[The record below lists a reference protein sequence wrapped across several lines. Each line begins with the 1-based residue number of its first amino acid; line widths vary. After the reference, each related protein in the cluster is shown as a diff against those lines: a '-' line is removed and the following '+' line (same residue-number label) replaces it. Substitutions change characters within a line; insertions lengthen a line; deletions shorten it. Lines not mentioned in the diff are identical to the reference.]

1 MPAVMQPSDPSVV
14 SDFDRLQQQLGPV
27 YALNSPESTVPHVV
41 VALPSF
47 SVGESL
53 LSHYSSR
60 LRALEHR
67 FLAALLMLRMPA
79 ARLVYFCSAAPD
91 AAVIDH
97 YLALLPE
104 SQDAGERFHL
114 VVVDDRSA
122 RPVAAKLL
130 EQPDVLA
137 DVTRWIG
144 DDPAFIEAWNVAEPE
159 RQLALALGLPIN
171 GSAPDLWPLGF
182 KSSGRKLF
190 RDAGVPVPPG
200 FEDLTT
206 VSDAVDAIEQLRTA
220 QPDSPAVILKHD
232 DSGAGDGNAVIRTD
246 DLESAGSPAAQR
258 RLRSR
263 INSLEP
269 WYLDEL
275 EKGFVAESRI
285 VGDEFSSPSA
295 QVEIRPDGSAVVL
308 STHEQILGDDG
319 QVYLGCRFPA
329 DASYAPELGAHALA
343 AALVLGERGARG
355 RAGIDFVTARSGTE
369 PWSTYA
375 IEINLRKPGTTH
387 PYSVL
392 RHLAPGRYDM
402 NTGRYTDD
410 TGVSKYYV
418 ASDNLVDENWT
429 GIPEADVLAA
439 FGRAGISFDTSTRT
453 GVVPHMLSCLA
464 IDGRFGI
471 TAIGDSSAQADEL
484 QNEAVSAMR
493 DLAAALG

>member
-1 MPAVMQPSDPSVV
+1 MSTMQERSDSATR
-14 SDFDRLQQQLGPV
+14 SDFQRLQQDLEAV
-27 YALNSPESTVPHVV
+27 YELNSPGSTMPHVV
-41 VALPSF
+41 VALPSY

-60 LRALEHR
+60 LSALEHR
-67 FLAALLMLRMPA
+67 FLTALLMLRMPA
-79 ARLVYFCSAAPD
+79 ARLVYFCSAEPD

-97 YLALLPE
+97 YLSLLPE
-104 SQDAGERFHL
+104 TLDASERFRL
-114 VVVDDRSA
+114 VVVDDRSSRA
-122 RPVAAKLL
+122 VATKLL
-130 EQPDVLA
+130 ERPDLLA
-137 DVTRWIG
+137 DVKQWIG
-144 DDPAFIEAWNVAEPE
+144 DDPAFIEPWNVAEPE
-159 RQLALALGLPIN
+159 RQLALALCLPIN
-171 GSAPDLWPLGF
+171 GSSPDLWPLGF

-190 RDAGVPVPPG
+190 RDAGVPIPPG

-206 VSDAVDAIEQLRTA
+206 VSDAVGAIEQLRTA
-220 QPDSPAVILKHD
+220 QPGIPAVILKHD
-232 DSGAGDGNAVIRTD
+232 DSASGDGNAVIVTD
-246 DLESAGSPAAQR
+246 DLEPPGSPAARR

-275 EKGFVAESRI
+275 EDGFVAESRI

-295 QVEIRPDGSAVVL
+295 QVEIRPDGSVVVL

-329 DASYAPELGAHALA
+329 DPSYASDLGAHALA
-343 AALVLGERGARG
+343 AARLLGERGARG
-355 RAGIDFVTARSGTE
+355 RAGIDFVTARSGGE

-402 NTGRYTDD
+402 DTGSYTDD
-410 TGVSKYYV
+410 TGTSKFYV

-429 GIPEADVLAA
+429 GIPEADVIAALA
-439 FGRAGISFDTSTRT
+439 RAGISFDPLTRT

-464 IDGRFGI
+464 LDGRFGI
-471 TAIGDSSAQADEL
+471 TAVGNSASHAEEL
-484 QNEAVSAMR
+484 QEATTAAMH
-493 DLAAALG
+493 DVAAALG